1 MTEQNRTPNAAGQA
15 ADCGAMLR
23 RARQDAGLDIAQVS
37 QSLKVPM
44 RIVAALE
51 AGQWDQLGAP
61 VFVRGQLRSY
71 ARLLKVDVTPYLEGA
86 EVSAVRPSDIV
97 SHVHTPAYQ
106 RLFEATAKRAVYVV
120 ITVCFF
126 AVPVWLATRGPSPQ
140 TTASLDEVPKDLAVA
155 PGAGEV
161 SPQVPNEAAARR
173 PEPSPLAAS
182 MTPPL
187 SAARNEPASGASAS
201 NGLRLSF
208 RGDSWVQV
216 EGANGTDLEKGVLK
230 SGDVRD
236 FPAGQV
242 QRVVLGNAAA
252 VDVQQG
258 GSTVSLDP
266 YRRGNVARFTVSSD
280 GSLVPVQQ

>member
-1 MTEQNRTPNAAGQA
+1 MTEHNRSPNAAGQA
-15 ADCGAMLR
+15 AECGAMLR
-23 RARQDAGLDIAQVS
+23 QAREDAGLDIAQVS

-44 RIVAALE
+44 RIVSALE
-51 AGQWDQLGAP
+51 AGQWERLGAP

-71 ARLLKVDVTPYLEGA
+71 ARLLKVDVAPYLDGA
-86 EVSAVRPSDIV
+86 EVGAVRPSDIV

-106 RLFEATAKRAVYVV
+106 RLFEATARRAVYVV

-126 AVPVWLATRGPSPQ
+126 AVPVWLATRGPGPQ
-140 TTASLDEVPKDLAVA
+140 TTASLDEA
-155 PGAGEV
+155 PTAPAAGELA
-161 SPQVPNEAAARR
+161 PQVQKQQTEQAARR
-173 PEPSPLAAS
+173 PDPSPLAAS

-187 SAARNEPASGASAS
+187 SSTRDAPVAEASDSA
-201 NGLRLSF
+201 GLRLSF

-216 EGANGTDLEKGVLK
+216 IAADGTALEKGVLK
-230 SGDVRD
+230 AGDVRD

-252 VDVQQG
+252 VDVQRA
-258 GSTVSLDP
+258 GSTVALDP
-266 YRRGNVARFTVSSD
+266 YRRGNVARFEVSSD